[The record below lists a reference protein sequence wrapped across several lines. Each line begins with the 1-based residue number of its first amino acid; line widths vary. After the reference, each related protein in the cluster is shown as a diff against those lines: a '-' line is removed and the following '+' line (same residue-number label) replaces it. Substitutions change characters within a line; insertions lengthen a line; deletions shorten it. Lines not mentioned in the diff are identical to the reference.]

1 MRSKM
6 AWFPE
11 QAAAG
16 TARDFLGRLASATQ
30 LLFAGLLAVIA
41 SADTE
46 PGFVPRGA
54 VLFLVFGIPGIVG
67 WLGAARRRPALLIA
81 AGVTSLVGAFIAF
94 SGVTLIFLIPALLFV
109 FGAAQVEGTR
119 APGGA
124 SIVAG
129 IARAGAAIAI
139 VAMLV
144 GAGASALLVTDD
156 TCWTQYH
163 DPAGPRIEPFPY
175 TTGEMAVPPG
185 AVSAGCS
192 TGVISARGV
201 GLAAILWSGV
211 LVLAARSSR
220 RGPDAYVSGSGT
232 HLPSATPTATNSG

>member
-1 MRSKM
+1 MTRRRS
-6 AWFPE
+6 ALS
-11 QAAAG
+11 
-16 TARDFLGRLASATQ
+16 LGRLAAITQ

-46 PGFVPRGA
+46 PGFLPRGA

-67 WLGAARRRPALLIA
+67 WLGAATRLPALLIA
-81 AGVTSLVGAFIAF
+81 AGVTSFVGAFIAF
-94 SGVTLIFLIPALLFV
+94 SGVTLIFLVPGWLFV

-119 APGGA
+119 VPEGG
-124 SIVAG
+124 SMVNG
-129 IARAGAAIAI
+129 IARAGVAVAI

-156 TCWTQYH
+156 TCWTEYH
-163 DPAGPRIEPFPY
+163 GPAGPRIEPFPY
-175 TTGEMAVPPG
+175 TTGEMTVPPG

-201 GLAAILWSGV
+201 GLAALLWAGA
-211 LVLAARSSR
+211 LVLAVRSSR
-220 RGPDAYVSGSGT
+220 RGRDAYVSGSGT
-232 HLPSATPTATNSG
+232 HWPSATPTATNSG